1 MYSGAGLFFGYNMK
15 PQSDGWGFVSPQD
28 AYADRRAG
36 MTLNGSGYDAL
47 RIDVTNANQQITTGD
62 DVTTVR
68 AFAVKH
74 NGDVEIPDGNLVVAS
89 GHGIDFSATGN
100 SSGSMSAELFDD
112 YEEGTFV
119 PGTPS
124 YSTTGATA
132 QYTKIGNTVHYQIQV
147 TGISGSASFIITNL
161 PFTVNAGW
169 GGTIGITN
177 HGTQNHFYTFPHQG
191 MTSMYV
197 RNSNNQTYGTTNS
210 AIAGKFFYIWGT
222 YITNA

>member
-15 PQSDGWGFVSPQD
+15 PKSDGWGFVSTQD
-28 AYADRRAG
+28 AYSDRRAG

>member
-15 PQSDGWGFVSPQD
+15 PKSDGWGFVSTQD
-28 AYADRRAG
+28 AYSDRRAG

-62 DVTTVR
+62 PVTTVK

-169 GGTIGITN
+169 GGTLGITN